1 MIEINFLP
9 TLRRR
14 IVPTILIM
22 LVSFSC
28 CAFGFVSIFIMAPNQ
43 ALQAGRISNLPLM
56 DAGAVE
62 AAEVGDTILVSGTL
76 VDNPPLRE
84 DSDLVI
90 YREDIWEV
98 GDLVETEEGDSFRQ
112 GRWEDGETIVPDLGL
127 EIDGTAVM
135 LREASPV
142 LISGELLREQ
152 IIEAEDGPVAEDRAE
167 DRLLADG
174 SQRLR
179 GLANG
184 DLATVLGKK
193 ASTGGIVPEEIFAGD
208 RVAFET
214 SQGEQASA
222 LLSAGICAM
231 VLAPMFL
238 IGGLAAVVFWRPR
251 R

>member
-1 MIEINFLP
+1 
-9 TLRRR
+9 
-14 IVPTILIM
+14 
-22 LVSFSC
+22 
-28 CAFGFVSIFIMAPNQ
+28 
-43 ALQAGRISNLPLM
+43 M

-98 GDLVETEEGDSFRQ
+98 GDLLETEEGDTFRQ
-112 GRWEDGETIVPDLGL
+112 GRWEDGETIVPELRL
-127 EIDGTAVM
+127 EIDGAAVM

-152 IIEAEDGPVAEDRAE
+152 IIEAEDGPMAEDRAE

-193 ASTGGIVPEEIFAGD
+193 AATGGIVPEEIFAGD
-208 RVAFET
+208 RVAFENT
-214 SQGEQASA
+214 QSEQASA
-222 LLSAGICAM
+222 LLSAGICAL
-231 VLAPMFL
+231 VLAPIFL
-238 IGGLAAVVFWRPR
+238 LGGLAAVVFWRPR

>member
-1 MIEINFLP
+1 MIEINVLP

-14 IVPTILIM
+14 IVPALLILFG
-22 LVSFSC
+22 SFSC
-28 CAFGFVSIFIMAPNQ
+28 CAFGFVSIFILAPGQ
-43 ALQAGRISNLPLM
+43 ALEAGRISNLPLM

-62 AAEVGDTILVSGTL
+62 AAAVGDTILVSGTL
-76 VDNPPLRE
+76 VDNPALRE
-84 DSDLVI
+84 DGDLVL
-90 YREDIWEV
+90 YRQEVWEV
-98 GDLVETEEGDSFRQ
+98 GDLVETEEGDTFRQ
-112 GRWEDGETIVPDLGL
+112 GKWEDGETIVPELRL
-127 EIDGTAVM
+127 EIDGTTVL

-142 LISGELLREQ
+142 RISGELLREH
-152 IIEAEDGPVAEDRAE
+152 IIEAENGPVAEDRAE

-179 GLANG
+179 GLANS

-193 ASTGGIVPEEIFAGD
+193 AATGGIVPEEIFAGD

-222 LLSAGICAM
+222 LLSAGTCSL
-231 VLAPMFL
+231 VLAPIFL
-238 IGGLAAVVFWRPR
+238 LGGLAAVVFWRPR

>member
-62 AAEVGDTILVSGTL
+62 AATPGDTILVSGTL
-76 VDNPPLRE
+76 VDNPPLSE
-84 DSDLVI
+84 YSDLVL
-90 YREDIWEV
+90 YRQDIWEV
-98 GDLVETEEGDSFRQ
+98 GDLVETEEGDTFRQ
-112 GRWEDGETIVPDLGL
+112 GRWEDGETIVPELGL
-127 EIDGTAVM
+127 EIDGTAIL

-142 LISGELLREQ
+142 LISGELLREY
-152 IIEAEDGPVAEDRAE
+152 IIEAEDGPVAEDRIE

-193 ASTGGIVPEEIFAGD
+193 AATGGIVPEEIFAGD

-222 LLSAGICAM
+222 MFSAGLCSL
-231 VLAPMFL
+231 VLAPIFL
-238 IGGLAAVVFWRPR
+238 LGGLAAVAFWRPR